1 MPTKPEF
8 VKFLS
13 KGTYGSV
20 DLVKYIR
27 SDDSSPL
34 YAAVKTTDCENLYY
48 LQREALILSKLK
60 GCRSIVQCYNNYG
73 LEEDLDDNG
82 WRIFKMVMEYAPE
95 GSLATFMDSNKDS
108 KLSETMIKDFTRM
121 LLRGLVSIHN
131 LGYVHCDLKPENLLI
146 FPCGQSYEL
155 KISDFGSSTEVG
167 EVADTWES
175 NPPFVGSPI
184 YMSPESVYNGVV
196 EKALDLWSVG
206 CIVLEMYAG
215 EPWREVEFND
225 LASVL
230 LSGEAPEIPES
241 VPSDARDFI
250 ETCFARNPESRGSAL
265 GLLLHRFLSK
275 DDMRSSSNLI
285 SAKSSLNLVPTKHKT
300 FNSHRPL
307 G

>member
-1 MPTKPEF
+1 MPTRPEF

-20 DLVKYIR
+20 DLVKYNR
-27 SDDSSPL
+27 GDGSSSPL
-34 YAAVKTTDCENLYY
+34 YAAVKTADCENLYY

-60 GCRSIVQCYNNYG
+60 GCRNIVQCYRNYN
-73 LEEDLDDNG
+73 LEEDFDG
-82 WRIFKMVMEYAPE
+82 HGSKIFKMVMEYASE
-95 GSLATFMDSNKDS
+95 ASLATFMGSYKDG
-108 KLSETMIKDFTRM
+108 KLPETMIKDFTRM
-121 LLRGLVSIHN
+121 ILQGLVSVHS

-167 EVADTWES
+167 EVCDTWES
-175 NPPFVGSPI
+175 NPPFVGTPI
-184 YMSPESVYNGVV
+184 YMSPESVYNGVA
-196 EKALDLWSVG
+196 EEALDLWSVG
-206 CIVLEMYAG
+206 CIVFEMYAG
-215 EPWREVEFND
+215 EPWREVELED

-241 VPSDARDFI
+241 VPSDARDFL

-265 GLLLHRFLSK
+265 GLLLHRFLCEEDK
-275 DDMRSSSNLI
+275 YGLGRLF
-285 SAKSSLNLVPTKHKT
+285 ASLD
-300 FNSHRPL
+300 